1 MAQVVK
7 NVLGI
12 ATLVSAT
19 AFFIGLHSWMYV
31 Q

>member
-7 NVLGI
+7 NSLGL
-12 ATLVSAT
+12 ATLVAAT
-19 AFFIGLHSWMYV
+19 ALFIGLHSWMYV